1 MARAALQRCGEVT
14 FDIRMRPIAFGFREL
29 TATQGCVVMVCV
41 QRARVYIGAY
51 CNAPGKAGS
60 FIFIAPF
67 R

>member
-14 FDIRMRPIAFGFREL
+14 RVRPIAFGFREL